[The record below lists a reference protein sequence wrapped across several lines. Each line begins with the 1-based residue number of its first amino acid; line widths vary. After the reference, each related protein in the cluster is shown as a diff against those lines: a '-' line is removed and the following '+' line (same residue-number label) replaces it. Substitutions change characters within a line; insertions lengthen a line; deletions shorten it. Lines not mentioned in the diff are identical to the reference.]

1 MEMTGLT
8 YPLMCFLYFV
18 CVGLDIAMFFLQI
31 RLVVLW
37 RNVNWLVPFDN
48 AGKTLVNAVTTKVS
62 QFLKTQNPLSERG
75 KLIVALAAC
84 AIARFVLG
92 TILRAA

>member
-8 YPLMCFLYFV
+8 YPLMCFLNFI
-18 CVGLDIAMFFLQI
+18 CLGLDIAMFFLQI

-37 RNVNWLVPFDN
+37 KNVNWLVPFDN
-48 AGKTLVNAVTTKVS
+48 AGKTLVNAVIAKVP

-75 KLIVALAAC
+75 KLIVALVAF
-84 AIARFVLG
+84 AIARVVLG

>member
-1 MEMTGLT
+1 MKLEGLN
-8 YPLMCFLYFV
+8 YLLMCFLYFV

-37 RNVNWLVPFDN
+37 RNVNWLVPFDD
-48 AGKTLVNAVTTKVS
+48 AGKTLVNAVTTRVS
-62 QFLKTQNPLSERG
+62 QCFNPQNPLSERG
-75 KLIVALAAC
+75 KLIVALVAF
-84 AIARFVLG
+84 AIARVVLG

>member
-1 MEMTGLT
+1 MTALT
-8 YPLMCFLYFV
+8 YLLMCFLYFV

-31 RLVVLW
+31 RLLVLW

-48 AGKTLVNAVTTKVS
+48 AGETLVNVVTTKVS

-75 KLIVALAAC
+75 KLIVALVAF
-84 AIARFVLG
+84 AIARVILG
-92 TILRAA
+92 TILKIT